1 MMFEDTLTYHPG
13 IFLSQPFS
21 ELLAADLEDDAR
33 LFYVRMASDI
43 GVVATGADRLPQAP
57 ALVRVLLKALV
68 AAPPARAGCWR
79 HFYRNVS
86 ALVSGCEAETAPETL
101 RVEFVRALGRL
112 RQFLSENGD
121 IADTLAIEGLEETV
135 LGLAAGA

>member
-13 IFLSQPFS
+13 TLLNQPLS

-33 LFYVRMASDI
+33 QFYARMAADI
-43 GVVATGADRLPQAP
+43 GVVATGGDRLPQAP

-79 HFYRNVS
+79 HLYRNIS
-86 ALVSGCEAETAPETL
+86 ALVAGCDAETAPEAL
-101 RVEFVRALGRL
+101 RAEFVRALGRL
-112 RQFLSENGD
+112 RAFLFENSD
-121 IADTLAIEGLEETV
+121 IADLLAIEDGPGTM
-135 LGLAAGA
+135 LGRAAGA